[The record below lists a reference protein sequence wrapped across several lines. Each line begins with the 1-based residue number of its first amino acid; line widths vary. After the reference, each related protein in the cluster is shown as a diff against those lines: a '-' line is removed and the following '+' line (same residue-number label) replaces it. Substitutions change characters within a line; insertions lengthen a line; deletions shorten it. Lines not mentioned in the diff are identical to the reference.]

1 MASSLH
7 ELPPHAHNLLR
18 VLAEP
23 EAVTSLSSPE
33 WDMLLR
39 SARSARLLGVLHAR
53 LATKAQAFELLPAP
67 IRRQLVAGQLEAR
80 YRRHKA
86 VFLCES
92 VARVLAP
99 LGMPLVLLKG
109 ASYIAQ
115 GLSLADGRMPADV
128 DLMVPR
134 QSLDDA
140 ERLLAGAGW
149 QLEKTD
155 PYDQHYYR
163 AWSHELPPMQCAGQA
178 LELDLHHTILPPIGR
193 LKPKT
198 QALFDASTPVG
209 DGKFRVLCPADQV
222 LHAAAHLFQD
232 SDCVGRLRDLVDID
246 GLVREFSAK
255 DPAFWDSLY
264 RRACLH
270 QLGRPLWYS
279 LTLCCRWLDT
289 PVPEEAASKI
299 FTDFRPPALSRW
311 PLLGLASQTLPPVDP
326 DSEPSATR
334 RFFATLLEFR
344 ALWLRMPPWT
354 LTYHAFRKG
363 QRSLVAWWKGTR
375 IPST

>member
-33 WDMLLR
+33 WDILLR
-39 SARSARLLGVLHAR
+39 AARSARLLGVLHAR
-53 LATKAQAFELLPAP
+53 LATKAQAFELLAAP

-99 LGMPLVLLKG
+99 LGIPMVLLKG

-134 QSLDDA
+134 QSLNDA

-193 LKPKT
+193 LRPNT
-198 QALFDASTPVG
+198 QALFDASIPVG
-209 DGKFRVLCPADQV
+209 DGRFRVLCPADQV

-246 GLVREFSAK
+246 GLVREFSAN
-255 DPAFWDSLY
+255 DRSFWNSLY
-264 RRACLH
+264 KRACLH
-270 QLGRPLWYS
+270 HLGRPLWYS

-299 FTDFRPPALSRW
+299 FMDFRPPALSRW
-311 PLLGLASQTLPPVDP
+311 LVLSLASQTLPPVDP
-326 DSEPSATR
+326 DSEPSARR

-354 LTYHAFRKG
+354 LAYHAFRKG
-363 QRSLVAWWKGTR
+363 RRSLVGWWKGLRTA
-375 IPST
+375 SS